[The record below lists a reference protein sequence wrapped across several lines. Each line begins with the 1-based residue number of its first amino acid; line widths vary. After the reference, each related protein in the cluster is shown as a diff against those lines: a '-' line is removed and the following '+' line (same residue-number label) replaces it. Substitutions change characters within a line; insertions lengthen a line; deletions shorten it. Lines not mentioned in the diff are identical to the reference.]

1 MTSTAGQWS
10 SLFHNLPARTP
21 ASQLYTEESVSNEE
35 LTADQLI
42 DKAQT
47 NANLLAEIIA
57 ASTDEILNLREFE
70 NSEVIQTLHHECQ
83 GISDYLFERIWHD
96 SGNDDSHYYA
106 YDSSSRHETHQKT
119 PEEEAQIAAFIACNE
134 QIQAA
139 FRGYDE
145 LRDFLQA
152 KQMQADENARALVST
167 LDDLGSD
174 HDNDSDDDTY
184 DAMSGTSHSHSH
196 GPTVDNDARSQHL
209 RKSEQPLLWKLDPR
223 EDFKANKMKMK
234 KKMDQAERERL
245 DRERM
250 QERMEALNIQS
261 EVEIP
266 PEVLVVDHPVQ
277 PAEEREQEEL
287 EYRRL
292 KEEEISKALEPEDGA
307 EVSRLNPVA
316 QAEEEE
322 DEQEAEAQDEEDA
335 GALSDESWEEIPG
348 PAVVGLSTEDSGSSS
363 SSSFLITSDNS
374 PSRTPNL

>member
-1 MTSTAGQWS
+1 MLLFWS
-10 SLFHNLPARTP
+10 
-21 ASQLYTEESVSNEE
+21 
-35 LTADQLI
+35 
-42 DKAQT
+42 
-47 NANLLAEIIA
+47 
-57 ASTDEILNLREFE
+57 
-70 NSEVIQTLHHECQ
+70 
-83 GISDYLFERIWHD
+83 ISFFFVFF
-96 SGNDDSHYYA
+96 S
-106 YDSSSRHETHQKT
+106 
-119 PEEEAQIAAFIACNE
+119 AAFIACNE

-152 KQMQADENARALVST
+152 KQMQEDENARAHVST
-167 LDDLGSD
+167 FDDLGSD
-174 HDNDSDDDTY
+174 HDHDSDDDTY
-184 DAMSGTSHSHSH
+184 DALPGTSHSHGQSITDH
-196 GPTVDNDARSQHL
+196 DAMNHHL
-209 RKSEQPLLWKLDPR
+209 RKSEQPLVWKLDPR

-250 QERMEALNIQS
+250 LERKEALNIPS

-292 KEEEISKALEPEDGA
+292 KEVEINKALEPEDGA
-307 EVSRLNPVA
+307 EVSRLNPA

-322 DEQEAEAQDEEDA
+322 GEEEDS
-335 GALSDESWEEIPG
+335 GAMSDDSWEEIPG
-348 PAVVGLSTEDSGSSS
+348 PGVVSLSIGESGSSS
-363 SSSFLITSDNS
+363 SSSFLITSDTTS